1 MLRSLLIDNLAIVTH
16 LELDLSEGMTAFT
29 GETGAGKSIMIDAL
43 MLAMGGRADAS
54 VIRAGEQKCSVSA
67 LFTFEP
73 GSEPALWLEDHDLL
87 DAGNDEIWLR
97 RVIHTEGRSK
107 SYINGQPFPLQK
119 VKALSELLLDIHG
132 QHQHQR
138 LLKPATHRVQ
148 LDQYAHHPK
157 LLQRVTELH
166 RTCQKLKQD
175 MAAANAHATDQAHVD
190 LLGYQLDELRDL
202 DLQENEVAELNQ
214 EHTTLHHA
222 KTYLEEI
229 EHIKNMLL
237 GDDNTVSIQQNLH
250 HIMQQLSNLPG
261 KHPRVEAA
269 AEFIQTALIQCDEA
283 ASEIACFA
291 SEVHLDPERL
301 QEVETRLS
309 ALHQAARKYHVKADQ
324 LLEKQREL
332 EQEQASLAHYEE
344 QQVYLQQA
352 FDAAHADYEQAAL
365 LLRASRGEHAKKLET
380 DITGM
385 LQQLDIPQGIVRVMI
400 TPIDAMQ
407 PHGLDRVEYFVSTNP
422 GMPPDALAKIASGG
436 ELSRISLAIQV
447 ITARR
452 ASTPTLFFDEVD
464 VGIGG
469 ATAARVGQLLRTL
482 GSRLQVFCVT
492 HQAQV
497 AAAAHHH
504 MLVKK
509 HSDNTHTFSEV
520 LTLGSDDKIAEIA
533 RMLGGLHMNE
543 ETKNHAK
550 ALLLEH
556 A

>member
-1 MLRSLLIDNLAIVTH
+1 MLRSLLIENLAIVTH

-54 VIRAGEQKCSVSA
+54 VIRAGETKCSVAA

-73 GSEPALWLEDHDLL
+73 GSEPALWLEEHDLL
-87 DAGNDEIWLR
+87 ETDSDEIWLR

-107 SYINGQPFPLQK
+107 SYINGHPLPLNK
-119 VKALSELLLDIHG
+119 IKALSELLLDIHG

-148 LDQYAHHPK
+148 LDQYAHHPE
-157 LLQRVTELH
+157 LLHNVAHLYQ
-166 RTCQKLKQD
+166 TCQKLKHNL
-175 MAAANAHATDQAHVD
+175 AAANAHATDQAHVD
-190 LLGYQLDELRDL
+190 LLNYQLDELHAL
-202 DLQENEVAELNQ
+202 ELQDNEVDELNQ

-229 EHIKNMLL
+229 EHIKIMLL
-237 GDDNTVSIQQNLH
+237 GDDDAAAIQHNLYHIIQQLNH
-250 HIMQQLSNLPG
+250 LPG
-261 KHPRVEAA
+261 KHPRIEAA
-269 AEFIQTALIQCDEA
+269 AEFIQTALIQCEEA
-283 ASEIACFA
+283 ASEIEYFA
-291 SEVHLDPERL
+291 NEVHLDPERL
-301 QEVETRLS
+301 QAVEARLS
-309 ALHQAARKYHVKADQ
+309 ILHQAARKYHVKADQ
-324 LLEKQREL
+324 LLEKQHQL
-332 EQEQASLAHYEE
+332 EQDQANLEHLEE
-344 QQVYLQQA
+344 QQIHLKQA
-352 FDAAHADYEQAAL
+352 FDAAHANYEQAAL
-365 LLRASRGEHAKKLET
+365 LLRASRQQHAQNLEQ

-385 LQQLDIPQGIVRVMI
+385 LKQLDIAHGVIRVMI
-400 TPIDAMQ
+400 TPSDTMQ

-422 GMPPDALAKIASGG
+422 GIPPDALAKIASGG

-492 HQAQV
+492 HQPQV

-509 HSDNTHTFSEV
+509 HSNGTHTFSDV
-520 LTLGSDDKIAEIA
+520 LRLDAEAKIGEIA
-533 RMLGGLHMNE
+533 RMLGGLHMTA
-543 ETKNHAK
+543 ETQNHAK
-550 ALLLEH
+550 ALLQEH
-556 A
+556 V

>member
-1 MLRSLLIDNLAIVTH
+1 MLRSLLIENLAIVTH

-54 VIRAGEQKCSVSA
+54 VIRAGETKCSVSA

-73 GSEPALWLEDHDLL
+73 GSEPALWLEEHDLL
-87 DAGNDEIWLR
+87 DSDNDEIWLR

-107 SYINGQPFPLQK
+107 SYINGQPLPLNK
-119 VKALSELLLDIHG
+119 IKALSELLLDIHG

-138 LLKPATHRVQ
+138 LLKPATHRIQ
-148 LDQYAHHPK
+148 LDQYAHHPA
-157 LLQRVTELH
+157 LLQNVAELYQ
-166 RTCQKLKQD
+166 TCQKLKQD
-175 MAAANAHATDQAHVD
+175 MAAANAHATDQAHAD
-190 LLGYQLDELRDL
+190 LLGYQLDELQAL
-202 DLQENEVAELNQ
+202 ALQENEVAELNQ
-214 EHTTLHHA
+214 EHSTLHHA

-229 EHIKNMLL
+229 EQIKSTLL
-237 GDDNTVSIQQNLH
+237 GDDNTISIQQNLH
-250 HIMQQLSNLPG
+250 QILQQLSNLPG
-261 KHPRVEAA
+261 NHPRVLAA

-283 ASEIACFA
+283 SSEIECF
-291 SEVHLDPERL
+291 STEVHLDPERL
-301 QEVETRLS
+301 QEVEARLS
-309 ALHQAARKYHVKADQ
+309 TLHQAARKYHVEVDQ
-324 LLEKQREL
+324 LLVKQHAL
-332 EQEQASLAHYEE
+332 EQEQAGLEHLEE
-344 QQVYLQQA
+344 QQTHLQQA
-352 FDAAHADYEQAAL
+352 FDAAHANYKQAAL
-365 LLRASRGEHAKKLET
+365 LLRESRQQHAKNLET

-385 LQQLDIPQGIVRVMI
+385 LQQLDIAHGIVRVMM
-400 TPIDAMQ
+400 TASDTMQ
-407 PHGLDRVEYFVSTNP
+407 PHGLDRVEYYVSTNP
-422 GMPPDALAKIASGG
+422 GIPPDALAKIASGG

-520 LTLGSDDKIAEIA
+520 LTLSPEAKIEEIA
-533 RMLGGLHMNE
+533 RMLGGLHITA
-543 ETKNHAK
+543 ETQNHAK

-556 A
+556 V

>member
-1 MLRSLLIDNLAIVTH
+1 MLRSLLIENLAIVTH

-54 VIRAGEQKCSVSA
+54 VIRAGETKCSVSA
-67 LFTFEP
+67 LFTFES
-73 GSEPALWLEDHDLL
+73 GSEPALWLEEHDLL
-87 DAGNDEIWLR
+87 ETDSDEIWLR

-107 SYINGQPFPLQK
+107 SYINGHPLPLNK
-119 VKALSELLLDIHG
+119 IKALSELLLDIHG

-148 LDQYAHHPK
+148 LDQYAHHPE
-157 LLQRVTELH
+157 LLHNVAHLYQ
-166 RTCQKLKQD
+166 TCQKLKHNL
-175 MAAANAHATDQAHVD
+175 AAANAHATDQAHVD
-190 LLGYQLDELRDL
+190 LLNYQLDELHAL
-202 DLQENEVAELNQ
+202 ELQDNEVDELNQ

-229 EHIKNMLL
+229 EHIKIMLL
-237 GDDNTVSIQQNLH
+237 GDDDTASIEHNLH
-250 HIMQQLSNLPG
+250 HIIQQLHRLPG
-261 KHPRVEAA
+261 KHPRIEAA
-269 AEFIQTALIQCDEA
+269 AEFIQTALIQCEEA
-283 ASEIACFA
+283 ASEIEYFA
-291 SEVHLDPERL
+291 NEVHLDPERL
-301 QEVETRLS
+301 QAVEARLS
-309 ALHQAARKYHVKADQ
+309 ILHQAARKYHVKADQ
-324 LLEKQREL
+324 LLEKQHQL
-332 EQEQASLAHYEE
+332 EQDQANLEHLEE
-344 QQVYLQQA
+344 QQIQLKQA

-365 LLRASRGEHAKKLET
+365 LLRASRQEHAQNLEQ
-380 DITGM
+380 DITAM
-385 LQQLDIPQGIVRVMI
+385 LKQLDIAHGVIRVMI
-400 TPIDAMQ
+400 TPSDTMQ

-422 GMPPDALAKIASGG
+422 GIPPDALAKIASGG

-492 HQAQV
+492 HQPQV
-497 AAAAHHH
+497 AAAAHNH

-509 HSDNTHTFSEV
+509 HSNGTHTFSDV
-520 LTLGSDDKIAEIA
+520 LRLDSEAKIGEIA
-533 RMLGGLHMNE
+533 RMLGGLHMTA
-543 ETKNHAK
+543 ETQNHAK
-550 ALLLEH
+550 ALLQEH

>member
-1 MLRSLLIDNLAIVTH
+1 MLRSLLIENLAIVTH

-54 VIRAGEQKCSVSA
+54 VIRAGETKCSVSA

-73 GSEPALWLEDHDLL
+73 DSEPALWLEEHDLL
-87 DAGNDEIWLR
+87 EADSDEIWLR

-107 SYINGQPFPLQK
+107 SYINGQPLPLTK
-119 VKALSELLLDIHG
+119 IKALSELLLDIHG

-148 LDQYAHHPK
+148 LDQYAHHPE

-166 RTCQKLKQD
+166 QTCQNLKRD
-175 MAAANAHATDQAHVD
+175 MAAANAHATDQAHAD
-190 LLGYQLDELRDL
+190 LLNYQLEELHAL
-202 DLQENEVAELNQ
+202 ALQENEVAELNQ

-229 EHIKNMLL
+229 EHIKSTLL
-237 GDDNTVSIQQNLH
+237 GDDDTASIQQNLH
-250 HIMQQLSNLPG
+250 HIIQQLNHLPG
-261 KHPRVEAA
+261 KHPRVETA
-269 AEFIQTALIQCDEA
+269 AEFIQTALIQCEEA
-283 ASEIACFA
+283 ASEIEFFA
-291 SEVHLDPERL
+291 GEVHLDPERL
-301 QEVETRLS
+301 QAVEARLS
-309 ALHQAARKYHVKADQ
+309 ILHQAARKYHVDPDQ
-324 LLEKQREL
+324 LLTKQHAL
-332 EQEQASLAHYEE
+332 EQEQASLEHLEE
-344 QQVYLQQA
+344 QQIHLKKA
-352 FDAAHADYEQAAL
+352 FDAAHANYEQAAL
-365 LLRASRGEHAKKLET
+365 LLRESRQQHAQNLEQ

-385 LQQLDIPQGIVRVMI
+385 LKQLDIAHGVVRVMI
-400 TPIDAMQ
+400 TPSDTMH

-422 GMPPDALAKIASGG
+422 GIPPDALAKIASGG

-469 ATAARVGQLLRTL
+469 ATAARVGRLLRTL

-520 LTLGSDDKIAEIA
+520 LALSAEAKIEEIA
-533 RMLGGLHMNE
+533 RMLGGLHMTA
-543 ETKNHAK
+543 ETQNHAK
-550 ALLLEH
+550 SLLLEH

>member
-1 MLRSLLIDNLAIVTH
+1 
-16 LELDLSEGMTAFT
+16 
-29 GETGAGKSIMIDAL
+29 MIDAL
-43 MLAMGGRADAS
+43 MLAMGGRGDAS
-54 VIRAGEQKCSVSA
+54 VIRAGETKCSVSA

-73 GSEPALWLEDHDLL
+73 ASEPALWLEAHDLL
-87 DAGNDEIWLR
+87 EADSDEIWLR

-107 SYINGQPFPLQK
+107 SYINGHPLPLNK

-148 LDQYAHHPK
+148 LDQYAHHPE
-157 LLQRVTELH
+157 LLHNVAHLYQ
-166 RTCQKLKQD
+166 TCQKLKHNL
-175 MAAANAHATDQAHVD
+175 AAANAHATDQAHAD
-190 LLGYQLDELRDL
+190 LLNYQLEELHAL
-202 DLQENEVAELNQ
+202 ALQENEVDELNQ
-214 EHTTLHHA
+214 EHSNLHHA

-229 EHIKNMLL
+229 EHIKLMLL
-237 GDDNTVSIQQNLH
+237 GDDDTLSIQQNLH
-250 HIMQQLSNLPG
+250 HIIQQLNHLPG

-269 AEFIQTALIQCDEA
+269 AEFIQTALIQCEEA
-283 ASEIACFA
+283 ASEIEDFA
-291 SEVHLDPERL
+291 NEVHLDPERL
-301 QEVETRLS
+301 FEVEARLS
-309 ALHQAARKYHVKADQ
+309 ILHQVARKYHVAPEQ
-324 LLEKQREL
+324 LLAKQQQL
-332 EQEQASLAHYEE
+332 EHEQASLEHLEAR
-344 QQVYLQQA
+344 QIQLKQA
-352 FDAAHADYEQAAL
+352 FDAAQANYEQAAL
-365 LLRASRGEHAKKLET
+365 ALRASRAQHAQNLEQ

-385 LQQLDIPQGIVRVMI
+385 LQQLDIAHGVVRVMI
-400 TPIDAMQ
+400 TPADTMH

-422 GMPPDALAKIASGG
+422 GIPPDALAKIASGG

-469 ATAARVGQLLRTL
+469 ATAARVGRLLRTL
-482 GSRLQVFCVT
+482 GERLQVFCVT
-492 HQAQV
+492 HQPQV

-520 LTLGSDDKIAEIA
+520 LALGAEQKVEEIA
-533 RMLGGLHMNE
+533 RMLGGLHMTA
-543 ETKNHAK
+543 ETQNHAK